1 MTDRVTRA
9 IQQEGRGFR
18 AVAYN
23 VPNTEHGIVSQYGWT
38 AEEAVNKREA
48 DIKRIL
54 EQRP

>member
-1 MTDRVTRA
+1 MTDRIARA
-9 IQQEGRGFR
+9 IQKEGRVFR

-23 VPNTEHGIVSQYGWT
+23 VPNTKHGIVSQYGWT